1 MISTQA
7 KTLKRT
13 LKSLNITEKDNT
25 LNVRTERRYI
35 GKVNGKSLYEY
46 GNAVSYVR
54 YIDDAKEA
62 ELREALP
69 YVKIFRHKECNFSI
83 IKY

>member
-7 KTLKRT
+7 KTLKT
-13 LKSLNITEKDNT
+13 ALKALNITDYFGK
-25 LNVRTERRYI
+25 LKVRTERRYI
-35 GKVNGKSLYEY
+35 GRVNGKNLFEY
-46 GNAVSYVR
+46 GNAVAHVT
-54 YIDDAKEA
+54 YIDDATHQKLVET
-62 ELREALP
+62 LP